1 MTGRTM
7 PGPIEQK
14 KASFLDSIRTTLSGS
29 SSKFQQ
35 LSIDPGLI
43 IVRRI
48 VRMRPRQT
56 LVLLPALAGLCLS
69 PASAH
74 QKVSPPKNDRESALH
89 LLNRLTFGPR
99 PGDIDRVLAIG
110 IDKWID
116 QQLHPDSIDDHA
128 LDAARLSRFRTLS
141 MSSRE
146 LAENFP
152 PQVVIRQVAEGKQ
165 QLPRDPEKRAIYE
178 TQLEKY
184 REKKDQAGT
193 DSYRKVAAQP
203 EATLS
208 DE

>member
-1 MTGRTM
+1 MLGR
-7 PGPIEQK
+7 
-14 KASFLDSIRTTLSGS
+14 R
-29 SSKFQQ
+29 
-35 LSIDPGLI
+35 
-43 IVRRI
+43 
-48 VRMRPRQT
+48 
-56 LVLLPALAGLCLS
+56 LVLLPALAVFCLS
-69 PASAH
+69 SAIAR
-74 QKVSPPKNDRESALH
+74 QKISPPKNDRESALH
-89 LLNRLTFGPR
+89 LLSRLTFVPR

-178 TQLEKY
+178 TQLEKF
-184 REKKDQAGT
+184 REKQNQAGA
-193 DSYRKVAAQP
+193 DAYRNVAAQP
-203 EATLS
+203 EAALS
-208 DE
+208 DEEKSETLALPPGQRMHALL